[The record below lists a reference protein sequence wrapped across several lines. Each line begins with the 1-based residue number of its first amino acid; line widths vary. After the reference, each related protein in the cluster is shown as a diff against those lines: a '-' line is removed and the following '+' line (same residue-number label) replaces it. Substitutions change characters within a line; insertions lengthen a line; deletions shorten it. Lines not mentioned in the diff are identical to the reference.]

1 MKTYNAI
8 NERLLDGREGRALRH
23 LPIRFYLPAPAT
35 APADDKGT
43 DEGGE
48 QRGEVRILQPLVKP
62 MSPSGKDVHLPTLLI
77 TRRGLYLG
85 KR

>member
-35 APADDKGT
+35 PRADENYNEA
-43 DEGGE
+43 DEGEE
-48 QRGEVRILQPLVKP
+48 QRGDVRILQPLVKP
-62 MSPSGKDVHLPTLLI
+62 VASSGENSSLRV
-77 TRRGLYLG
+77 R
-85 KR
+85 